1 MKSDDKIPHN
11 RPGTT
16 MKAKSIAVCCLC
28 LMSCAAF
35 ARGSASGGGHLSY
48 HSSSGGGHLSYHS
61 SSSGG
66 FRSYHASGTGQHY
79 VHGYTRRNGTYV
91 AGHHQTNPNGTKRD
105 NWSSKG
111 NVNPY
116 TGKPGTVDPSK

>member
-1 MKSDDKIPHN
+1 
-11 RPGTT
+11 
-16 MKAKSIAVCCLC
+16 MKAKSIAACCLC
-28 LMSCAAF
+28 LISCAAF
-35 ARGSASGGGHLSY
+35 ARGSGA
-48 HSSSGGGHLSYHS
+48 GGGHLSYHS
-61 SSSGG
+61 SSSVGH
-66 FRSYHASGTGQHY
+66 RSYHSSSSGEHY

>member
-1 MKSDDKIPHN
+1 
-11 RPGTT
+11 

-28 LMSCAAF
+28 VISSTAF
-35 ARGSASGGGHLSY
+35 ARGAGLGGGHS
-48 HSSSGGGHLSYHS
+48 SYHS

-66 FRSYHASGTGQHY
+66 HSSYHSSSSGGHSSYHSSSSGEHY
-79 VHGYTRRNGTYV
+79 VSGYTRSNGTYV
-91 AGHHQTNPNGTKRD
+91 SGHHQTNPNGTKYD

-116 TGKPGTVDPSK
+116 TGKKGTVDPSK